1 MAGLMAATALAP
13 SGDGY
18 RAMLDPA
25 WEIWGPAGGYIAAIA
40 LRAVRERTAEGH
52 RPASL
57 MGQFVRVAKPGAIDV
72 AVEAVK
78 EGGSALY
85 LVTLAQEG
93 RPVFLA
99 QIWTTKRSEAS
110 LPVTP
115 VMPDVPAPEA
125 LRGQNELLAERGIAW
140 NRFWSNL
147 EGRPVHFRLA
157 EDPPAPVPSQRRWLR
172 FRDWPGEGEPGEA
185 AGDQAGG
192 DPFLDA
198 MRTALLIDLGIWPG
212 HWHRLQEN
220 ADYQAPSLDLTVYF
234 HGSGPAGDWL
244 LSDADS
250 DVSGNGLI
258 SGRVRIW
265 SRDGRALATGSG
277 HCLVTRPRG

>member
-1 MAGLMAATALAP
+1 
-13 SGDGY
+13 
-18 RAMLDPA
+18 MLDPA

-40 LRAVRERTAEGH
+40 LRAVRECAVAGH
-52 RPASL
+52 RPASI

-93 RPVFLA
+93 RPV
-99 QIWTTKRSEAS
+99 
-110 LPVTP
+110 
-115 VMPDVPAPEA
+115 
-125 LRGQNELLAERGIAW
+125 
-140 NRFWSNL
+140 
-147 EGRPVHFRLA
+147 HFRLA
-157 EDPPAPVPSQRRWLR
+157 QDPPAPVPYQRRWLR
-172 FRDWPGEGEPGEA
+172 FRDWPGAGEPGEVA
-185 AGDQAGG
+185 G

-212 HWHRLQEN
+212 HWHRLGES
-220 ADYQAPSLDLTVYF
+220 ADYLAPSLDLTVYF

-250 DVSGNGLI
+250 DVSCNGLI